1 MILRRTLFSV
11 ATLALLFAGLYTGE
25 YIFYVGFALLVSV
38 LVYAIFTNVWV
49 LLDFKYL
56 QSITPEKTSKG
67 KDATLVMQIHND
79 KPFIFPFIRI
89 YYQLPDSVFT
99 GELEED
105 VLSIL
110 PFQHGEIRRDFHCAF
125 RGSFPLGITRI
136 EVMDMFGLFKFK
148 IELSKRSYYKPL
160 KINIYPRI
168 LHLQYLPL
176 PQIQQEGVQ
185 NNQLEKSYET
195 AMPSDIREYR
205 YGDPLKRIHW
215 KATSKFQDILILDH
229 EITTQPHALLYMEG
243 MSPEIPDSMA
253 KHEVEDQLVETVTAI
268 SHYILH
274 KWLPL
279 KLTIYSKKRKELSG
293 RNPQDFQS
301 FYDLMSEIDLTSP
314 YSMEDVMQIESQSF
328 MQDGSL
334 ILVLHQLSYSLFN
347 QLCIFRQNGI
357 FPMVFLVQHRDQEN
371 KDYPK
376 ILDELNNKGIPSFQ
390 IYSDERLDE
399 ALEVIL

>member
-1 MILRRTLFSV
+1 MILRRILFSA

-25 YIFYVGFALLVSV
+25 YIFYIGFALLVSV
-38 LVYAIFTNVWV
+38 LIYAIVTYVWV
-49 LLDFKYL
+49 LLDFKYI

-125 RGSFPLGITRI
+125 RGSFSLGITRI
-136 EVMDMFGLFKFK
+136 EVMDMFGLFKFH
-148 IELSKRSYYKPL
+148 IDLSKRSYHKPL

-168 LHLQYLPL
+168 LHLQNLSL
-176 PQIQQEGVQ
+176 PQIQHEGEQ
-185 NNQLEKSYET
+185 NNQLQKSFET

-215 KATSKFQDILILDH
+215 KASSKLQDILVLDH

-243 MSPEIPDSMA
+243 IPLEAPDTRA

-279 KLTIYSKKRKELSG
+279 KLTAGS
-293 RNPQDFQS
+293 
-301 FYDLMSEIDLTSP
+301 
-314 YSMEDVMQIESQSF
+314 SMEE
-328 MQDGSL
+328 
-334 ILVLHQLSYSLFN
+334 ILRTF
-347 QLCIFRQNGI
+347 
-357 FPMVFLVQHRDQEN
+357 
-371 KDYPK
+371 K
-376 ILDELNNKGIPSFQ
+376 PSM
-390 IYSDERLDE
+390 I
-399 ALEVIL
+399 